1 MLVVKGIGTK
11 QFFQWTTSPTAH
23 RSQSNCWLGMKSY
36 RCGQQYHL
44 PTQYL
49 QLIHLL
55 HRKIRHLIQLNLVK
69 YCLFL
74 LVLKPNKT
82 PIYCVLSFSQPA
94 SPQVAL
100 ASHLRKSRVTIPA
113 DPLSVPNIA
122 QVGSEKSSPA
132 LRESNN
138 YLTIYFR
145 IQVI

>member
-55 HRKIRHLIQLNLVK
+55 HRKIRHLIQLNLVN
-69 YCLFL
+69 YFLLL

-100 ASHLRKSRVTIPA
+100 ASPLRKSR
-113 DPLSVPNIA
+113 
-122 QVGSEKSSPA
+122 A
-132 LRESNN
+132 LKKKIRKIVNEAYS
-138 YLTIYFR
+138 YFTFR
-145 IQVI
+145 NWQLCYTFRNP

>member
-69 YCLFL
+69 YFLFL

-82 PIYCVLSFSQPA
+82 PIYCVPSFSQPA

-100 ASHLRKSRVTIPA
+100 ASHLRKSRVLKNKIRKILNEA
-113 DPLSVPNIA
+113 H
-122 QVGSEKSSPA
+122 
-132 LRESNN
+132 
-138 YLTIYFR
+138 YYFTFR
-145 IQVI
+145 NWQLCYTFRNP

>member
-11 QFFQWTTSPTAH
+11 RFFQWTTSPISH
-23 RSQSNCWLGMKSY
+23 RTQSNCWLGMKSY

-55 HRKIRHLIQLNLVK
+55 HRKIRHLIQLNLVN
-69 YCLFL
+69 YFLLL

-100 ASHLRKSRVTIPA
+100 ASHLRKSR
-113 DPLSVPNIA
+113 
-122 QVGSEKSSPA
+122 A
-132 LRESNN
+132 LKNKIRKILNEA
-138 YLTIYFR
+138 YYYFTFR
-145 IQVI
+145 NWQLCYTFRNP

>member
-36 RCGQQYHL
+36 RCGQQHHL

-69 YCLFL
+69 YFLFL

-100 ASHLRKSRVTIPA
+100 ASHLRKSRVLKNKIRKILNEA
-113 DPLSVPNIA
+113 
-122 QVGSEKSSPA
+122 
-132 LRESNN
+132 
-138 YLTIYFR
+138 YYYFTFR
-145 IQVI
+145 NWQLCYTFRNP